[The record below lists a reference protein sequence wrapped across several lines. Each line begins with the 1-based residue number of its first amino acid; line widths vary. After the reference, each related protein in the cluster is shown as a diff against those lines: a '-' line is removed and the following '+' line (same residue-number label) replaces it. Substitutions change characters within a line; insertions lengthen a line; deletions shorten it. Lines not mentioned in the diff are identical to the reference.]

1 MTNWNSMR
9 FLMEMN
15 EKEVD
20 GWMADE
26 VEQDLMIE
34 AVQRR
39 MQELIKSL
47 IRKMSEGLIER
58 SKKKARIEEVL
69 DEDEDVDDVYVEFD
83 VVFERLQLSLLMRL
97 LHMEMDKKVNL
108 LMKLLG
114 IEKRVD
120 YDVGVVVDGGGGVEM
135 IK

>member
-1 MTNWNSMR
+1 MR

-26 VEQDLMIE
+26 VEQDLMIK

-58 SKKKARIEEVL
+58 SKKKARIEEV
-69 DEDEDVDDVYVEFD
+69 
-83 VVFERLQLSLLMRL
+83 
-97 LHMEMDKKVNL
+97 
-108 LMKLLG
+108 
-114 IEKRVD
+114 
-120 YDVGVVVDGGGGVEM
+120 
-135 IK
+135 

>member
-1 MTNWNSMR
+1 
-9 FLMEMN
+9 MEMN

-120 YDVGVVVDGGGGVEM
+120 YDVGVVVDGGGGVVM

>member
-1 MTNWNSMR
+1 
-9 FLMEMN
+9 MEMN

>member
-1 MTNWNSMR
+1 
-9 FLMEMN
+9 MEMN

-20 GWMADE
+20 EWMADE

>member
-1 MTNWNSMR
+1 
-9 FLMEMN
+9 MEMN

-26 VEQDLMIE
+26 VEQDLMIK
-34 AVQRR
+34 AAQRR
-39 MQELIKSL
+39 MQELTKSL

-97 LHMEMDKKVNL
+97 LDMEMDKKVNL

>member
-1 MTNWNSMR
+1 
-9 FLMEMN
+9 MEMN

-26 VEQDLMIE
+26 VEQDLMIK
-34 AVQRR
+34 AAQRR
-39 MQELIKSL
+39 MQELTKSL

>member
-1 MTNWNSMR
+1 
-9 FLMEMN
+9 MEMN

-97 LHMEMDKKVNL
+97 LDMEMDKKVNL